1 MYASSTRVTV
11 VSSPGHHPGR
21 AGARGLSRPREAGTI
36 MMSVT
41 PYIFLLRSPS
51 RPHAWMRCQQLWMWQ
66 QVWMWHRQG
75 GGGAGWVGV
84 APAGRT
90 DVPAGVAAVS
100 VTPAYPEFCGRWS
113 VVRPL
118 LCTAGHRAD
127 PGLPRRRAIEP
138 IRDCPGG
145 GLPVLRS
152 QRQRPLRHATRPAG
166 RGSGDG
172 RASGGA
178 AQRGRDQIALRSDRR
193 DYQADPVQRHS
204 DTHGYGAG
212 PAQPPPRHPQ
222 PHPINERANVA

>member
-127 PGLPRRRAIEP
+127 PGLPRRRASRAP
-138 IRDCPGG
+138 
-145 GLPVLRS
+145 
-152 QRQRPLRHATRPAG
+152 PA
-166 RGSGDG
+166 
-172 RASGGA
+172 A
-178 AQRGRDQIALRSDRR
+178 
-193 DYQADPVQRHS
+193 
-204 DTHGYGAG
+204 
-212 PAQPPPRHPQ
+212 PAVPRHQ
-222 PHPINERANVA
+222 MAGHRAPARRNRHTTTPSHTRSTSGQT